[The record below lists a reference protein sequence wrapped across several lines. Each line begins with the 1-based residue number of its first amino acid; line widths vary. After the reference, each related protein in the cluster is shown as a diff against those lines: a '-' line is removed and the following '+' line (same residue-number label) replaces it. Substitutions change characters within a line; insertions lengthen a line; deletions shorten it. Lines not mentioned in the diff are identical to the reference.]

1 MRLLFEKL
9 KDKYTYILEIES
21 IIYNRQNLDEEIV
34 KSTAENFANS
44 VIDELYKNSK
54 FIKDSLS
61 IDEFDVEYVDFS
73 SPTIMMNFTTDS
85 IIEDSQLKSILGRYA
100 SKEYKEKFDSEEG
113 ITEIVFKPIRG
124 ELKVYLSR

>member
-1 MRLLFEKL
+1 MRLLFEEL

-61 IDEFDVEYVDFS
+61 IDEFDVEYIDFS

-113 ITEIVFKPIRG
+113 IAEIIFKPIRG